1 MSVGFFHFKMLIF
14 FFFFLRGGLVP
25 FNKDEPLTQKTEH
38 DFLNSNDIADYK
50 GANEAY
56 YKVLQ
61 HFKHLYAT
69 KYEKDLKKMIQEE
82 FFPLGDGPVVAAF
95 HGIIQLAYGYV
106 AKSHVVSIRPFQ
118 KIYFP

>member
-1 MSVGFFHFKMLIF
+1 M
-14 FFFFLRGGLVP
+14 VP
-25 FNKDEPLTQKTEH
+25 FNKDEPLTQKTEQ
-38 DFLNSNDIADYK
+38 DFLNSNNIEDYK

-82 FFPLGDGPVVAAF
+82 FLPLADGPLVAAF
-95 HGIIQLAYGYV
+95 HGIIHLAYGYV
-106 AKSHVVSIRPFQ
+106 SKSDGVSIHP
-118 KIYFP
+118 